1 MYNVHV
7 GIELDWTKCLDYFC
21 SICNLRLVFKEI
33 VFHFLRI
40 HVKKNFRIEYVK
52 YISQYIHVSVYD
64 DDKFNLSQRKR
75 AIY

>member
-7 GIELDWTKCLDYFC
+7 GIELDRTKSLDYFC
-21 SICNLRLVFKEI
+21 SICNLGLVFKEI

-40 HVKKNFRIEYVK
+40 QVKKNFRIKHLK
-52 YISQYIHVSVYD
+52 YISQYIHISVYD

-75 AIY
+75 AI